1 MSVGKKVNFGKYFGD
16 LAALDFC
23 GPGFET
29 NTVFSYLFIEQN
41 YCRSKMLTQAS
52 DIKKKLFLSTDQ
64 LYFYAVL
71 SVDQEI
77 KLDVPCKLFAYV
89 TFSSTSKLTISFMK
103 NFVHF
108 RNYDTATVMTYMDRF
123 FLYKDV
129 LEYISVK

>member
-1 MSVGKKVNFGKYFGD
+1 
-16 LAALDFC
+16 
-23 GPGFET
+23 
-29 NTVFSYLFIEQN
+29 
-41 YCRSKMLTQAS
+41 MLTQR
-52 DIKKKLFLSTDQ
+52 IEMKKKIFLSTDQ

-89 TFSSTSKLTISFMK
+89 TFFSTSKLTISFLK

-123 FLYKDV
+123 FFCIKMFSNIFQLNNWSFKVTLAYKNRLNKDKQ
-129 LEYISVK
+129 IP

>member
-29 NTVFSYLFIEQN
+29 NTVFSYLFIGQN
-41 YCRSKMLTQAS
+41 NCRFKMLTQAS

-123 FLYKDV
+123 FFV
-129 LEYISVK
+129 

>member
-1 MSVGKKVNFGKYFGD
+1 
-16 LAALDFC
+16 
-23 GPGFET
+23 
-29 NTVFSYLFIEQN
+29 
-41 YCRSKMLTQAS
+41 MLTQAS

-89 TFSSTSKLTISFMK
+89 TFFSTSKLTISFLK

-123 FLYKDV
+123 FFLYKDV